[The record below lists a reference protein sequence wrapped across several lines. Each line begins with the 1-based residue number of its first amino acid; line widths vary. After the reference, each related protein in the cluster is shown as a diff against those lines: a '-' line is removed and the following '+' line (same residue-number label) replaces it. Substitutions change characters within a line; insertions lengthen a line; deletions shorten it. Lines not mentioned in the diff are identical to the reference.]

1 MLAIV
6 DCLIKKQES
15 DKNKKQESGKN
26 KTPRVVYDT
35 AHKNIVC
42 GHFDKP
48 HSAKGMCH
56 KCRQRV
62 WALKQKNR

>member
-15 DKNKKQESGKN
+15 DKNK
-26 KTPRVVYDT
+26 TPRVVYDT
-35 AHKNIVC
+35 GHKNIVC
-42 GHFDKP
+42 RHFDKP

-56 KCRQRV
+56 KCRQRFWV
-62 WALKQKNR
+62 LKQKNR